1 MHGYGQHVNIAQT
14 RMHHKTFT
22 TQIRMSVSEDYDR
35 VTDQS
40 VIADDIPLS
49 QFHVSDKSATSDDLI
64 PLSQLLTKKQQHER
78 I

>member
-1 MHGYGQHVNIAQT
+1 
-14 RMHHKTFT
+14 
-22 TQIRMSVSEDYDR
+22 MSVSEDYDR